1 VFEACGKH
9 QMGQQERSD
18 PTAAMRRQDRYRQFQ
33 RRIVDMPVASI
44 LSSQEPDPRRPDR
57 PLEDFIR
64 GNESHVLGL
73 SPLLDISAELRALQ
87 NFRRWRVGALGDI
100 QGLIEHPPQ
109 KGLILPRQGS
119 NGDGRQGSR
128 GHVLVSAEVIRA

>member
-18 PTAAMRRQDRYRQFQ
+18 PPAAVRRQDCHRQLR

-44 LSSQEPDPRRPDR
+44 LAGQEPDPRRPDR
-57 PLEDFIR
+57 PLEDPIR
-64 GNESHVLGL
+64 GNETYVLGL
-73 SPLLDISAELRALQ
+73 SPRLDVSAELRAFHD
-87 NFRRWRVGALGDI
+87 FRRWGIPALGDM
-100 QGLIEHPPQ
+100 QGLIEHAPQ

-119 NGDGRQGSR
+119 NGNGRQESR
-128 GHVLVSAEVIRA
+128 GQVLVSAEGIWA